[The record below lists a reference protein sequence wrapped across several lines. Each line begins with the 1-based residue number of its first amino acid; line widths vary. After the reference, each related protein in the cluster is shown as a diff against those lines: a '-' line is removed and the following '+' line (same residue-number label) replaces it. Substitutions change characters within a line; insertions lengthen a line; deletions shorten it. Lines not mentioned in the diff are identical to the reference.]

1 MRWRKSSIHDRLLHV
16 CFCAVALSEP
26 VLPLSVGHLREDEL
40 TSWVFV
46 TEVQIDLYDWSRN
59 YLFEHFLRALCCLYD
74 RGLVKFR
81 QLKRSQQNRYTLQL
95 FVSPALFRPGNNI
108 RPPRWFDHERTAPSA
123 GVNAPERTH
132 LKPDRSDNI
141 LHMLDVKFQYFFL
154 CVIKTLR
161 PHVET
166 CDCMKLHVWIWVGD
180 LALK

>member
-1 MRWRKSSIHDRLLHV
+1 MRWRKSSLHDRLLHV

-40 TSWVFV
+40 TSWMFV

-59 YLFEHFLRALCCLYD
+59 DLFEHFLRALCCLYD

-81 QLKRSQQNRYTLQL
+81 QLKAANRTDTLQL
-95 FVSPALFRPGNNI
+95 FASPALFRPGNNI
-108 RPPRWFDHERTAPSA
+108 RPTAPSA